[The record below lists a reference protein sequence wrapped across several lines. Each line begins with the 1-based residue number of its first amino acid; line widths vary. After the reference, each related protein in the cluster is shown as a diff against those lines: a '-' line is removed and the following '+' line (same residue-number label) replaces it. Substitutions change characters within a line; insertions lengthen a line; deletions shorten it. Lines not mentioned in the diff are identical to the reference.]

1 MLIDSEFD
9 SCYNSV
15 TNSRHRDANL
25 KTKGEKKMKKIRII
39 VSMLLLLLCCSSV
52 YATEKTSVTPKIGPV
67 YQLLPI
73 GNFCNFGS
81 YTVEYGSFSTSAQL
95 DFSKTVT
102 DFTVDAGTMGAYLYH
117 YYDVNGKEYLPYRD
131 GFTYQTG
138 KTYYSDT
145 CSGKVYR

>member
-1 MLIDSEFD
+1 
-9 SCYNSV
+9 
-15 TNSRHRDANL
+15 
-25 KTKGEKKMKKIRII
+25 MKIF
-39 VSMLLLLLCCSSV
+39 VSTLLLIICCSSV
-52 YATEKTSVTPKIGPV
+52 FATENTTTAPRRGPV
-67 YQLLPI
+67 YQMLPI

-117 YYDVNGKEYLPYRD
+117 YYDVNGKEYLSYRD

-138 KTYYSDT
+138 KTYYSNT
-145 CSGKVYR
+145 CSGKAYR

>member
-1 MLIDSEFD
+1 
-9 SCYNSV
+9 
-15 TNSRHRDANL
+15 
-25 KTKGEKKMKKIRII
+25 MKIF
-39 VSMLLLLLCCSSV
+39 VSTLLLIICCSSV
-52 YATEKTSVTPKIGPV
+52 FATENTTTTPRRGPV
-67 YQLLPI
+67 YQMLPI

-117 YYDVNGKEYLPYRD
+117 YYDANGKEYLPYRD

-138 KTYYSDT
+138 KTYYLNT

>member
-1 MLIDSEFD
+1 MLIYSKLGN
-9 SCYNSV
+9 CYNKDI
-15 TNSRHRDANL
+15 NSRHRDANL
-25 KTKGEKKMKKIRII
+25 KMKGENKMKIF
-39 VSMLLLLLCCSSV
+39 VSTLLLIICCSSV
-52 YATEKTSVTPKIGPV
+52 FATENTTTTPRRGPV
-67 YQLLPI
+67 YQMLPI

-102 DFTVDAGTMGAYLYH
+102 DFTVDTGTMGAYLYH

-131 GFTYQTG
+131 GFTYQTD
-138 KTYYSDT
+138 KTYYSNT